1 MTLSF
6 QPRDSVHE
14 HSRDALRKGSR
25 SFNTAALLFDPQT
38 RESARLLYAWCRH
51 CDDVIDGQ
59 QLGGGQPGP
68 RVRMVGTPAH
78 RLAAL
83 RRATIEAHG
92 GRGLSHPVFAAF
104 HRVTA
109 RHQIP
114 LDLPLALLDGF
125 AMDVQGRRY
134 RSIDDTLAYCYHVA
148 GVVGLMMAR
157 IMGVRG
163 EAILDRACDLGIA
176 FQLTNIAR
184 DVIEDWRNGR
194 VYIPLS
200 LLKKAG
206 LSPAD
211 MGEPAHR
218 RALMQV
224 VGELLAIA
232 EPYYRSASVGVEA
245 LPPRSAWAVE
255 AARRIYRAIGMQIL
269 ERGEA
274 GLDERAA
281 IPHREK
287 LVHGAAA
294 LRVVLARFPRG
305 QFQAPPRGEL
315 WSRPPGDAA

>member
-6 QPRDSVHE
+6 QPRDSIHE
-14 HSRDALRKGSR
+14 HSARALRQGSR
-25 SFNTAALLFDPQT
+25 SFDTAALLFDPQT

-68 RVRMVGTPAH
+68 RVRMVGTPRH

-83 RRATIEAHG
+83 RRTTIEAHA
-92 GRGLSHPVFAAF
+92 GRGVSHPVFAAF
-104 HRVTA
+104 HRVTE

-114 LDLPLALLDGF
+114 LELPLALLDGF
-125 AMDVQGRRY
+125 AMDVEGRRY
-134 RSIDDTLAYCYHVA
+134 RSIDDTLDYCYHVA

-157 IMGVRG
+157 IMGVRS

-184 DVIEDWRNGR
+184 DVMEDWRNGR
-194 VYIPLS
+194 VYVPLS

-206 LSPAD
+206 LPITEL
-211 MGEPAHR
+211 GEPCHR

-224 VGELLAIA
+224 VADLLALA
-232 EPYYRSASVGVEA
+232 EPYYQSASVGVEA

-255 AARRIYRAIGMQIL
+255 AARRIYRAIGAQIL
-269 ERGEA
+269 A
-274 GLDERAA
+274 GGPGLENRASV
-281 IPHREK
+281 PQREK
-287 LVHGAAA
+287 LLHGVAA
-294 LRVVLARFPRG
+294 LRVVLARFPKG
-305 QFQAPPRGEL
+305 QFQAPPRGLEL
-315 WSRPPGDAA
+315 WSRPRGDIA